1 MPTGV
6 ENPDADFVG
15 LGRRDLDLLELE
27 GLASTPADGGLALDD
42 FSGGVRHGGVG
53 DVRRL
58 GSWAQEA
65 LARP

>member
-1 MPTGV
+1 M
-6 ENPDADFVG
+6 DANFMRA
-15 LGRRDLDLLELE
+15 RRSDLDFLELE
-27 GLASTPADGGLALDD
+27 RLARTPANGGLALDD
-42 FSGGVRHGGVG
+42 FSSGVRHGGVC